1 MLSQMTPVF
10 RHITVPV
17 DGSTSSQRGVE
28 FAIELV
34 RDGGRLSFC
43 SVVDAS
49 PALQPAAYG
58 TAVDPLALLEVLDH
72 DAATFCRNA
81 QDEAAAHGLEADCR
95 VLHGSCIAEI
105 DQFAGRN
112 GSDAIVIGT
121 NGRTG
126 LSRAILGSVAEGLIR
141 RADLPVVSVHEDD
154 EMRTGPIAVA
164 IDASPAAQ
172 AALEVAIGMATARAM
187 GLRLIHVFDGA
198 PNAVPVNTVLDAAT
212 KYARA
217 CGLATELAVHE
228 GLPVGEL
235 LRAID
240 AHECCMIV
248 MGTHGRSAIGRLV
261 LGSVAAA
268 VVERAHIPVV
278 TVRCPQ

>member
-1 MLSQMTPVF
+1 MTPVF

-17 DGSTSSQRGVE
+17 DGSTSSQRGVT
-28 FAIELV
+28 FAIELA

-43 SVVDAS
+43 SVVDA
-49 PALQPAAYG
+49 AAVLAPAAHG
-58 TAVDPLALLEVLDH
+58 VAVDPGPLLEVLDE
-72 DAATFCRNA
+72 DAAIFCGNA
-81 QDEAAAHGLEADCR
+81 HDDAAAHGLESDCR

-105 DQFAGRN
+105 DEFAGCN
-112 GSDAIVIGT
+112 GSDAIVVGT
-121 NGRTG
+121 HGRTG
-126 LSRAILGSVAEGLIR
+126 LSRAILGSIAEGLIR

-164 IDASPAAQ
+164 IDDSPAAQ
-172 AALEVAIGMATARAM
+172 AALEVAIGMAGARAM
-187 GLRLIHVFDGA
+187 ALQLIHVFDGA
-198 PNAVPVNTVLDAAT
+198 PNSLPINTVLEAAT

-217 CGLATELAVHE
+217 CGVAAELAVHE
-228 GLPVGEL
+228 GLPAGEL

-268 VVERAHIPVV
+268 VVERARIPVV
-278 TVRCPQ
+278 TVRCA